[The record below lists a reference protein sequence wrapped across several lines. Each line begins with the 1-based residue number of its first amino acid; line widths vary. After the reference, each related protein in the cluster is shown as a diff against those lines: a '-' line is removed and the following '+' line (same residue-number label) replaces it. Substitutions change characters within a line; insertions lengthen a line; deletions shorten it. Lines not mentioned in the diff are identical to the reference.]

1 MTLWNAQALRLS
13 RRMGPTRRWRASRYL
28 LCAFLLMALLVDTAR
43 ALDPHRLISQYAH
56 SVWRVQDGFPH
67 NPISVTQTSD
77 GYVWIAATGLLRFDG
92 VRMVPVPS
100 QKSFPTDVGINAL
113 LGSRDGSLWM
123 ATYRGLSRLKN
134 GKAFSFPIKK
144 GAVQSILED
153 HAGTIWITR
162 SDTSGEPA
170 LCRIVGNDLDCYG
183 NKSDGNPAE
192 FGTALAEDKSGDIWF
207 GCQMLCRWSRGSISR
222 YMQEQMSHPTG
233 DGVNAL
239 AVGAAGSVWAAMGG
253 VGPGAGVQI
262 YTDGTFKSY
271 VVPGFDGATIL
282 AAALVLDRHQT
293 LWVGT
298 ASQGLYHI
306 HDGHADH
313 YGAAQGLSGD
323 EVSSIYEDREGN
335 LWITTDR
342 GVDLFR
348 DVPIVSY
355 TSTEGVTGN
364 VTGAV
369 IALNDNSVLMGTDVA
384 LAIIRSDAVSLIRTA
399 RGHPIQFVTALLED
413 HSGQVWVGM
422 DRTLMTYQHGQFS
435 EIKGQGERRLEDIGN
450 IIFSLAEDID
460 GNIWALA
467 YDQPKHILRLL
478 RIRDRRVQ
486 EDIQI
491 ASLVPRAHFLGADP
505 AGGIWIGTLDGK
517 LAHYFNGTAKIVS
530 TGPSGAAPVKMGGLS
545 VDSDGVVW
553 EVTGTGL
560 YRWDHGA
567 LSVMDTHNGLPC
579 SGIIG
584 AIKDGSGSLW
594 LEASCGYLM
603 ISAADLRSWAARPDS
618 HVEVTRLGTLDG
630 AEPGWVADRIE
641 PNAAMTP
648 DGRLWFVGGG
658 PLQMIDP
665 RRSYKNPTPP
675 PVHVEGLIA
684 DGKSYSPASPV
695 TLPSLTRDL
704 QIDYTALSF
713 VLPQRMAFRYL
724 LEGRDKTWQDPGLR
738 RQAFYNDLRPGNYRF
753 RVIAS
758 NNDGVW
764 NTTGASLEF
773 RIAPAWYQTE
783 LFRWAAAFAALLVL
797 AGIYRLRVR
806 QIGRA
811 MTARFDER
819 LAERTRIARDLH
831 DTFLQTI
838 QGSKLVAD
846 DALNPATDLTRMRQA
861 MTTLSGWLGRATQE
875 GRAALNSLRTSAT
888 EVNDLADAFRRAI
901 EECRMH
907 SSMEVA
913 LQVIGEVQPMHP
925 IVRDEVYRIGYEA
938 IRNACV
944 HSHAERLWVDLSYLK
959 DLTLM
964 VRDNGTGMDL
974 SLAEKGRAGHF
985 GLLGMHERA
994 ARITAKLT
1002 IKSSGSEGTMIE
1014 LIVPGGIIYSHAD
1027 SMRHRLR
1034 GKVRSLLSRL
1044 GLMRLRP

>member
-1 MTLWNAQALRLS
+1 
-13 RRMGPTRRWRASRYL
+13 
-28 LCAFLLMALLVDTAR
+28 
-43 ALDPHRLISQYAH
+43 
-56 SVWRVQDGFPH
+56 
-67 NPISVTQTSD
+67 
-77 GYVWIAATGLLRFDG
+77 
-92 VRMVPVPS
+92 
-100 QKSFPTDVGINAL
+100 
-113 LGSRDGSLWM
+113 
-123 ATYRGLSRLKN
+123 
-134 GKAFSFPIKK
+134 
-144 GAVQSILED
+144 
-153 HAGTIWITR
+153 
-162 SDTSGEPA
+162 
-170 LCRIVGNDLDCYG
+170 
-183 NKSDGNPAE
+183 
-192 FGTALAEDKSGDIWF
+192 
-207 GCQMLCRWSRGSISR
+207 
-222 YMQEQMSHPTG
+222 
-233 DGVNAL
+233 
-239 AVGAAGSVWAAMGG
+239 
-253 VGPGAGVQI
+253 
-262 YTDGTFKSY
+262 
-271 VVPGFDGATIL
+271 
-282 AAALVLDRHQT
+282 
-293 LWVGT
+293 
-298 ASQGLYHI
+298 
-306 HDGHADH
+306 
-313 YGAAQGLSGD
+313 
-323 EVSSIYEDREGN
+323 
-335 LWITTDR
+335 
-342 GVDLFR
+342 
-348 DVPIVSY
+348 
-355 TSTEGVTGN
+355 
-364 VTGAV
+364 
-369 IALNDNSVLMGTDVA
+369 
-384 LAIIRSDAVSLIRTA
+384 
-399 RGHPIQFVTALLED
+399 
-413 HSGQVWVGM
+413 
-422 DRTLMTYQHGQFS
+422 
-435 EIKGQGERRLEDIGN
+435 
-450 IIFSLAEDID
+450 
-460 GNIWALA
+460 
-467 YDQPKHILRLL
+467 
-478 RIRDRRVQ
+478 
-486 EDIQI
+486 
-491 ASLVPRAHFLGADP
+491 
-505 AGGIWIGTLDGK
+505 
-517 LAHYFNGTAKIVS
+517 
-530 TGPSGAAPVKMGGLS
+530 
-545 VDSDGVVW
+545 
-553 EVTGTGL
+553 
-560 YRWDHGA
+560 
-567 LSVMDTHNGLPC
+567 MDTHNGLPC

-630 AEPGWVADRIE
+630 AEPGWVADRID

-888 EVNDLADAFRRAI
+888 EVNDLAEAFRRAI

-1044 GLMRLRP
+1044 GLMKLRP